1 MHSDESSYSYP
12 EIQNNIGDPLFNIN
26 SDKYFFDTAK
36 NILNEN
42 QREDSV
48 ISSDEGRI
56 KNFYIQNL
64 NKPLNGDPI
73 SLRETTNTSK
83 IKKNANEI
91 NTLTKHVPLFD
102 TTDKMYNLEE
112 IITILK
118 KNNCNESII
127 KMIKPDI
134 IQPKEMECL
143 YLSKTKNK
151 NNESTELFLG
161 KKRENENILNEKD
174 EKKSKRGR
182 KPSNKN
188 GPPGKHTKSDSDN
201 IIKKA
206 KRLLFEYSIGYIN
219 SFIKQNTKIEIKF
232 LDLDYK
238 YVDKL
243 KKDFNLKLLNMKIKD
258 FASLNISRKYRSIPN
273 KNFNENLIKRILEK
287 EKENTK
293 IINFLNM
300 TLNDLID
307 ILLFKKTFNDC
318 IKFKGFLKGLQTIAD
333 ESDEEYFSKFIL
345 FSYNFKIWFFNK
357 KGRSGK
363 KCDENDI

>member
-151 NNESTELFLG
+151 NNESTESFLR

-219 SFIKQNTKIEIKF
+219 SFIKQNTKIEIKL

-243 KKDFNLKLLNMKIKD
+243 KKDYNLKLLNMKLKD

-318 IKFKGFLKGLQTIAD
+318 IKFKGFLKGLQTIVD

-363 KCDENDI
+363 KCDENDF

>member
-12 EIQNNIGDPLFNIN
+12 EIQNNIRDPLFYIN
-26 SDKYFFDTAK
+26 NDKYFFDTAK

-83 IKKNANEI
+83 NKKNANEI
-91 NTLTKHVPLFD
+91 NTQTKHVPLFD

-174 EKKSKRGR
+174 EKMKRGR

-219 SFIKQNTKIEIKF
+219 SFIKQNTKIEIKL

-243 KKDFNLKLLNMKIKD
+243 KKDFNLKLLNMKLKD
-258 FASLNISRKYRSIPN
+258 FSSLNISRKYRSIPN
-273 KNFNENLIKRILEK
+273 NKRILEK

-307 ILLFKKTFNDC
+307 ILQKK
-318 IKFKGFLKGLQTIAD
+318 KK
-333 ESDEEYFSKFIL
+333 
-345 FSYNFKIWFFNK
+345 KIQ
-357 KGRSGK
+357 R
-363 KCDENDI
+363 